1 MACATR
7 PLLETTVRQ
16 LVLKNYLNIR
26 VIGGTPQSFVGKGS
40 REVLDGMNVSL
51 STGGDTFMPATLV
64 GTSVESMYYSSIISC
79 PIYLDCTGAVHTG
92 VKWLKELHPQDTSC
106 IESLP

>member
-1 MACATR
+1 MCLAENLSLSGVPDMACATR

-64 GTSVESMYYSSIISC
+64 
-79 PIYLDCTGAVHTG
+79 DCTGAVHTG